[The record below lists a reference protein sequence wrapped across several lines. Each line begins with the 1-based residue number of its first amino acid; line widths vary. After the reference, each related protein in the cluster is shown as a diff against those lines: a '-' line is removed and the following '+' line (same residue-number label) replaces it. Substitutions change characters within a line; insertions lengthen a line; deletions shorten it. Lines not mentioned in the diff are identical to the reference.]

1 MSRKKIL
8 TIFMTGCL
16 IAFSIH
22 ISSLCYKYYSYAKD
36 NTYVYKEHKQIDD
49 AIKVV
54 MIGDSWAAY
63 HHAAGHDSLLA
74 LMIGKYSCRHI
85 TVNASGMVGAKTKRI
100 YELMSDS
107 ISPTGTRSLLHQKPD
122 YCIISAGINDAVAK
136 IGIENYCYHYIL
148 IIKQLLANHI
158 KPIVIDMPDVGY
170 KSVYQ
175 RESFLAQFRHW
186 LSCKINGT
194 NMWSFEDYRNSLI
207 KSIEESNYT
216 QKIIYISANEWNTQ
230 GFQDPRNLYM
240 EDDIHLNFKGYTLL
254 DSCIARHIC
263 MDIQ

>member
-1 MSRKKIL
+1 MRRKNIS
-8 TIFMTGCL
+8 IFFIISCI
-16 IAFSIH
+16 IAFFIY

-36 NTYVYKEHKQIDD
+36 NTYVYEQQKQINDT
-49 AIKVV
+49 IKVV

-63 HHAAGHDSLLA
+63 HHTAGHDSLLA
-74 LMIGKYSCRHI
+74 KMIGQYSQRPT
-85 TVNASGMVGAKTKRI
+85 TVISSGMVGAKTKTI

-107 ISPTGTRSLLHQKPD
+107 ISPAGTRSLLHQKPD

-136 IGIENYCYHYIL
+136 IGAENYCYHYMLIL
-148 IIKQLLANHI
+148 KQLLANHI

-170 KSVYQ
+170 QSVYQ
-175 RESFLAQFRHW
+175 RESYFSQFRHW
-186 LSCKINGT
+186 LSCKLNET
-194 NMWSFEDYRNSLI
+194 DMWSFDDYRNSLI
-207 KSIEESNYT
+207 KSIEDSNYT
-216 QKIIYISANEWNTQ
+216 QKIIYIDANEWNSQ

-240 EDDIHLNFKGYTLL
+240 EDNIHLNFKGYTLL